1 MRVREQQD
9 SQQVIAM
16 QSYSGEGFY
25 ERLGVRP
32 VINAW
37 SWVTVAG
44 GSIMPAP
51 VLRAMEEASRN
62 FVDLPELNRKAGEVI
77 ARLTG
82 AEAGLVTAGSGAG
95 MLLQAAACMTGADPA
110 RVWRLPDTRGMKNRI
125 VIHRS
130 HRVTYDRNFRT
141 AGAKLVEIGD
151 TGVTEPWQLED
162 AITRRTAAVAYVFGP
177 RKSGALSLETVVEI
191 AHSRGVPVIVD
202 AAAMLPPAENLTKFI
217 RVGADM
223 VSFSGGKGVMG
234 PQSSGILCGRKDLIE
249 AASMNAAPNSQGIG
263 RPAKVSKENIAGLVT
278 ALELFVDTDH
288 QAVEASWRGKC
299 EYVVD
304 ALQGIDGVRA
314 ELAEARPELEDS
326 RSGHAKAVISLEA
339 GRPGP
344 SEAEVIEQLREGD
357 PSILLGPAGPE
368 GGIAVVPVNL
378 RNGEEEIVARRLREV
393 LTAS

>member
-1 MRVREQQD
+1 
-9 SQQVIAM
+9 M

-44 GSIMPAP
+44 GSIMPPP
-51 VLRAMEEASRN
+51 VVRAMEEASRN
-62 FVDLPELNRKAGEVI
+62 FVDLHELNRRAGEVI

-82 AEAGLVTAGSGAG
+82 AEAGLVSAGSGAG
-95 MLLQAAACMTGADPA
+95 MLLQAAACMTGTDPA
-110 RVWRLPDTRGMKNRI
+110 KVWRLPDTRGMKDRI

-130 HRVTYDRNFRT
+130 HRVSYDRNFRA

-151 TGVTEPWQLED
+151 TGVTEPWELED
-162 AITRRTAAVAYVFGP
+162 AITKRTAAVAYVFGP
-177 RKSGALSLETVVEI
+177 RKSGALSLETVVDI
-191 AHSRGVPVIVD
+191 AHSRDVPVIVD
-202 AAAMLPPAENLTKFI
+202 AAAMLPPAENLTRFI

-249 AASMNAAPNSQGIG
+249 AAYMNAAPNSQGIG

-288 QAVEASWRGKC
+288 EAVEASWRGKC
-299 EYVVD
+299 EHIVD
-304 ALQGIDGVRA
+304 SLQGIDGVRA
-314 ELAEARPELEDS
+314 VLAEARPELDDS
-326 RSGHAKAVISLEA
+326 RSGHARVEISLEP

-344 SEAEVIEQLREGD
+344 SEAEVIELLREGD
-357 PSILLGPAGPE
+357 PSIMLGVAGPE
-368 GGIAVVPVNL
+368 GGIGVVPVNL
-378 RNGEEEIVARRLREV
+378 RDGEEEIVARRLREV
-393 LTAS
+393 LTTS

>member
-249 AASMNAAPNSQGIG
+249 AAYMNAAPNSQGIG

-288 QAVEASWRGKC
+288 QAVEASWHGKC

-326 RSGHAKAVISLEA
+326 RSGHANAVISLEA

-357 PSILLGPAGPE
+357 PSILLGAAGPE

-378 RNGEEEIVARRLREV
+378 RDGEEEIVARRLREV
-393 LTAS
+393 LTAN